1 MKTIIALIAVLFCSI
16 FSDGFNWFEGIIAS
30 FLFVVAVL
38 QDLHK
43 IGQIAAKKSIEE
55 IKNELVEYTNEDIQN
70 DLKEMQND

>member
-1 MKTIIALIAVLFCSI
+1 MKTLIALIAVLFGSI
-16 FSDGFNWFEGIIAS
+16 FAEGFNWFEGIIAS

-43 IGQIAAKKSIEE
+43 IGQIAAKKSIEQ
-55 IKNELVEYTNEDIQN
+55 IKNELVEYSNEDIQN